1 MRYHNFFIPLFGLF
15 CLHSLQTSARSIPL
29 DSIGTEWKNGKT
41 LIVYQVTPGQTLY
54 SLLKKYNVTLDEFKA
69 VNPDFSGNLRSESVV
84 RIPRPWRRSDHAAP
98 ATATSVGATSV
109 GATNSVAKTHKVE
122 SGQTL
127 FSIARKYEVGTAEL
141 KKWNNIPADGTV
153 KFGQVLYVSDPGKS
167 DSGKTE
173 VAAAPVKTPVTEP
186 RKPEP
191 TKAEPV
197 KTEAP
202 KAPVVVNKPEVA
214 VQEPPKKA
222 DTTTKTKPEA
232 APQPTGSKPVT
243 TPKPEAEVL
252 TPVRTENDPVPNAST
267 GAKKVTE
274 IGLCELI
281 DAQDKS
287 GKYLALHRSAPVG
300 TMLTVRNEANN
311 QSVIV
316 KVIGKLPDTG
326 PAGGVIVRLSA
337 RAFEK
342 LMPTDRRVRAEVSY
356 LAVEQ

>member
-1 MRYHNFFIPLFGLF
+1 MRYPNFFLSLLGLF
-15 CLHSLQTSARSIPL
+15 CLNSLHTSARSMPL

-84 RIPRPWRRSDHAAP
+84 RIPRPWRRPEQATIAAVAP
-98 ATATSVGATSV
+98 ANGNTP
-109 GATNSVAKTHKVE
+109 KTHKVE

-127 FSIARKYEVGTAEL
+127 FSIARKYDLGTADL
-141 KKWNNIPADGTV
+141 KKWNGIPADGSV
-153 KFGQVLYVSDPGKS
+153 KFGQVLYLSDPGK
-167 DSGKTE
+167 TE
-173 VAAAPVKTPVTEP
+173 AVAAPVKTPPVVEAK
-186 RKPEP
+186 KPEP
-191 TKAEPV
+191 S
-197 KTEAP
+197 
-202 KAPVVVNKPEVA
+202 KPEVA
-214 VQEPPKKA
+214 VQEQPKKS
-222 DTTTKTKPEA
+222 DTTKAKPEP
-232 APQPTGSKPVT
+232 APQPTITKPVT
-243 TPKPEAEVL
+243 APKPEAEVL
-252 TPVRTENDPVPNAST
+252 TPVRTENEPVPNAST
-267 GAKKVTE
+267 GAKKVIET
-274 IGLCELI
+274 GLCELI

-287 GKYLALHRSAPVG
+287 GKYLALHRTAPIG

-356 LAVEQ
+356 LALEQ

>member
-1 MRYHNFFIPLFGLF
+1 MRYSNVFLPLLGLF
-15 CLHSLQTSARSIPL
+15 CLNSLNTSARSMPL

-41 LIVYQVTPGQTLY
+41 LMVYQVTPGQTLY

-84 RIPRPWRRSDHAAP
+84 RIPRPWRRPESSGGAVPHP
-98 ATATSVGATSV
+98 GSNVSAT
-109 GATNSVAKTHKVE
+109 KTHKVE

-127 FSIARKYEVGTAEL
+127 FSIARQYELGTADL

-153 KFGQVLYVSDPGKS
+153 KLGQVLYVSDPGKV
-167 DSGKTE
+167 E
-173 VAAAPVKTPVTEP
+173 VAAAVSPAKAPEKTPELKKTDTT
-186 RKPEP
+186 KPE
-191 TKAEPV
+191 AV
-197 KTEAP
+197 
-202 KAPVVVNKPEVA
+202 KAPVVVTKPEVA
-214 VQEPPKKA
+214 EPVRKPEEPKKE
-222 DTTTKTKPEA
+222 DTAKTRTETATPA
-232 APQPTGSKPVT
+232 TPSKPVT
-243 TPKPEAEVL
+243 APKPEAEVL
-252 TPVRTENDPVPNAST
+252 TPVRTENEPVPNAGT

-274 IGLCELI
+274 TGLCELI

-356 LAVEQ
+356 LAAEQ